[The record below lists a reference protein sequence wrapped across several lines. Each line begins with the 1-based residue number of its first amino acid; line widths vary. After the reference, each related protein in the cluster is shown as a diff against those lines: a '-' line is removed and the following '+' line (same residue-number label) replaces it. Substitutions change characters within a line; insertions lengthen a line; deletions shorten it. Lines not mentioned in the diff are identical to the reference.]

1 MNRYLKEIAKMA
13 EIDKP
18 LTHKVGRHTFATIF
32 LRKTKDI
39 AALKEILG
47 HSDISETL
55 VYAHVLDESKQE
67 GIQCFN
73 QFAI

>member
-1 MNRYLKEIAKMA
+1 MV

-73 QFAI
+73 QFSI